1 MKTNLF
7 QLNISKNY
15 DDFSFYKFNRST
27 DKNNVQKLM
36 QSIKQYNLISPLVV
50 SEEGKI
56 IDGQNR
62 FEALKRLKMPI
73 HYVIRKTN
81 KDILNYIIDAQFKK
95 TWTAKDYVDCYAEL
109 GYETYIALKD
119 IHNKTEKKL
128 NTTFPIGKIICIYTD
143 YVQPK
148 FKSGTAILY
157 KEFGDKLFSLLQDI
171 VKTYNN
177 NEMYYSSINIK
188 ALRKVMKRNK
198 SFDTQHF
205 ITQLENN
212 KLHVFSQNKDQ
223 EEEIIHIYN
232 KNTLKSKKIK

>member
-81 KDILNYIIDAQFKK
+81 KDILNYIIDAQFK
-95 TWTAKDYVDCYAEL
+95 
-109 GYETYIALKD
+109 
-119 IHNKTEKKL
+119 
-128 NTTFPIGKIICIYTD
+128 
-143 YVQPK
+143 
-148 FKSGTAILY
+148 
-157 KEFGDKLFSLLQDI
+157 
-171 VKTYNN
+171 
-177 NEMYYSSINIK
+177 
-188 ALRKVMKRNK
+188 
-198 SFDTQHF
+198 
-205 ITQLENN
+205 
-212 KLHVFSQNKDQ
+212 
-223 EEEIIHIYN
+223 
-232 KNTLKSKKIK
+232 